1 MAPSRYNPGTFAL
14 QQAPYVK
21 RSLSVGVC
29 VYALQSPR
37 RPHTRTLR
45 PSHSSRQY
53 LLCRSSIRTPVGF
66 ARTHSAAAR
75 GSNAGISCT
84 KATEAPAGGRAVQ
97 TASDSNQR
105 IRELVAKIET
115 EQNQEK
121 FSALV
126 EELNRL
132 LDSDQPVRKP
142 PKSSA

>member
-1 MAPSRYNPGTFAL
+1 
-14 QQAPYVK
+14 
-21 RSLSVGVC
+21 
-29 VYALQSPR
+29 
-37 RPHTRTLR
+37 
-45 PSHSSRQY
+45 
-53 LLCRSSIRTPVGF
+53 
-66 ARTHSAAAR
+66 
-75 GSNAGISCT
+75 
-84 KATEAPAGGRAVQ
+84 VQ